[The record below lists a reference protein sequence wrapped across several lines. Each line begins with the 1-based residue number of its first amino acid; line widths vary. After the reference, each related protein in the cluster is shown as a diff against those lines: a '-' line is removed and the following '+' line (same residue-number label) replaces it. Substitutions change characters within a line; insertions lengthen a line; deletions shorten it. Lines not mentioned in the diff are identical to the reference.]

1 MTEERDRQAKKWIE
15 EAEEALN
22 RVGDSLRA
30 AWEETQDARMATLES
45 AKEATSRLGEA
56 IDQGIAAAKR
66 RWEPAAESSDAPDN
80 APDEDDKAPEE
91 EE

>member
-1 MTEERDRQAKKWIE
+1 MTEERDQPTKKWIE

-56 IDQGIAAAKR
+56 IDQGIAAARKK
-66 RWEPAAESSDAPDN
+66 WEPGADGS
-80 APDEDDKAPEE
+80 EDGEGAPEE

>member
-1 MTEERDRQAKKWIE
+1 MTEEKDQATKKWLD

-22 RVGDSLRA
+22 RVGDALKA
-30 AWEETQDARMATLES
+30 AWDETYDARMATLES
-45 AKEATSRLGEA
+45 AKEATSRLGDA

-66 RWEPAAESSDAPDN
+66 RWEPPAQESHPEASTS
-80 APDEDDKAPEE
+80 EE

>member
-1 MTEERDRQAKKWIE
+1 MTEERDQQAKNWIQ

-45 AKEATSRLGEA
+45 AKEATSRLGDA

-66 RWEPAAESSDAPDN
+66 RWEPAADSSA
-80 APDEDDKAPEE
+80 ATETAPEE